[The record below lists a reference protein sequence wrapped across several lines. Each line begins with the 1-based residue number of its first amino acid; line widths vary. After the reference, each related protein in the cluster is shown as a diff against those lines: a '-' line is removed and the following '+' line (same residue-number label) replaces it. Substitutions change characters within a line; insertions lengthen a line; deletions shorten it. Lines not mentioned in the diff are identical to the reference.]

1 MYELVETT
9 ARVERSQW
17 VSGKVQDTQV
27 SRWRQWSRSLSRE
40 MVVLSMRRNSL
51 EQSGEAAGGDEL
63 MTVRCVTPLQ
73 QEPTSHANIALRGKE
88 KGGGDRYGTP
98 RQGTANKTKQSFNF
112 NCNFQVSNW
121 VEYLLHY
128 DNILSKLFSVW
139 PLSDQKMLWWFSSK
153 WVQKCLLPK

>member
-9 ARVERSQW
+9 ARV
-17 VSGKVQDTQV
+17 GKVQDTQV

-40 MVVLSMRRNSL
+40 TATILIRWNSL
-51 EQSGEAAGGDEL
+51 EPELWRGQSDAAGGDEL

-98 RQGTANKTKQSFNF
+98 RQGNANKMKQSFNF
-112 NCNFQVSNW
+112 NCNFQVSN
-121 VEYLLHY
+121 
-128 DNILSKLFSVW
+128 
-139 PLSDQKMLWWFSSK
+139 
-153 WVQKCLLPK
+153 

>member
-1 MYELVETT
+1 
-9 ARVERSQW
+9 
-17 VSGKVQDTQV
+17 
-27 SRWRQWSRSLSRE
+27 

-98 RQGTANKTKQSFNF
+98 QQGNANKTKQNF
-112 NCNFQVSNW
+112 NCNFQVSN
-121 VEYLLHY
+121 
-128 DNILSKLFSVW
+128 
-139 PLSDQKMLWWFSSK
+139 
-153 WVQKCLLPK
+153 

>member
-9 ARVERSQW
+9 ARV
-17 VSGKVQDTQV
+17 GKVQDTQV

-40 MVVLSMRRNSL
+40 TATILIRWNSL
-51 EQSGEAAGGDEL
+51 EPELWRGQSDAAGGDEL
-63 MTVRCVTPLQ
+63 MTVRWVTLLQ

-98 RQGTANKTKQSFNF
+98 RQGTANKMKQSFNF

>member
-9 ARVERSQW
+9 ARV
-17 VSGKVQDTQV
+17 GKVQDTQV

-40 MVVLSMRRNSL
+40 TATILIRWNSL
-51 EQSGEAAGGDEL
+51 EPELWRGQSDAAGGDEL
-63 MTVRCVTPLQ
+63 MTVRWVTLLQ

-98 RQGTANKTKQSFNF
+98 RQGTANKMKQSFNF
-112 NCNFQVSNW
+112 NCNFQVSNR

-128 DNILSKLFSVW
+128 DIILSKLFSVW

>member
-40 MVVLSMRRNSL
+40 TATISMRRNSL
-51 EQSGEAAGGDEL
+51 EPEQWRGHGDAAGGDEL

-73 QEPTSHANIALRGKE
+73 QEPTSHAHIALHGKE

-98 RQGTANKTKQSFNF
+98 KQGNANKTKQSFN
-112 NCNFQVSNW
+112 CNFVCQVSN
-121 VEYLLHY
+121 
-128 DNILSKLFSVW
+128 
-139 PLSDQKMLWWFSSK
+139 
-153 WVQKCLLPK
+153 